1 MIGSSFGI
9 GGTSPSEIPPRVDAG
24 TRSTDDE
31 PSSDA
36 TLITH
41 PSSRNSS
48 DAAVTLEE
56 TGPIEE
62 QENPTVTTAEETE
75 VALGPT
81 GRPMPVLPEPTPLS
95 THGNARIISIHVGNP
110 IVSNAAT
117 TATVSVGLAGGSN
130 TYFST
135 AQDVK
140 GAIGN
145 FSQAAT
151 ANWVPA
157 ATSQSISCTY
167 TETGTASS
175 AGTHYV
181 HLTYC
186 VL

>member
-1 MIGSSFGI
+1 MGKQLVQTGT
-9 GGTSPSEIPPRVDAG
+9 GGTAFIDDA
-24 TRSTDDE
+24 
-31 PSSDA
+31 SSAVGSMPMVLSWNVARGA
-36 TLITH
+36 T
-41 PSSRNSS
+41 N
-48 DAAVTLEE
+48 
-56 TGPIEE
+56 
-62 QENPTVTTAEETE
+62 TVTVGTIPA
-75 VALGPT
+75 
-81 GRPMPVLPEPTPLS
+81 
-95 THGNARIISIHVGNP
+95 NARIISIHVGNP

-157 ATSQSISCTY
+157 ATSQNISCTY

>member
-1 MIGSSFGI
+1 MGKQLVQTGT
-9 GGTSPSEIPPRVDAG
+9 GGTAFIDDA
-24 TRSTDDE
+24 
-31 PSSDA
+31 SSAVGSMPMVLSWNVARGA
-36 TLITH
+36 T
-41 PSSRNSS
+41 N
-48 DAAVTLEE
+48 
-56 TGPIEE
+56 
-62 QENPTVTTAEETE
+62 TVTVGTIPA
-75 VALGPT
+75 
-81 GRPMPVLPEPTPLS
+81 
-95 THGNARIISIHVGNP
+95 NARIISIHVGNP

-157 ATSQSISCTY
+157 ATSQNISCTY
-167 TETGTASS
+167 TETGAASS

>member
-1 MIGSSFGI
+1 MGKQLVQTGT
-9 GGTSPSEIPPRVDAG
+9 GGTAFIDDA
-24 TRSTDDE
+24 
-31 PSSDA
+31 SSSVGSMPMVLSWNVARGA
-36 TLITH
+36 T
-41 PSSRNSS
+41 N
-48 DAAVTLEE
+48 
-56 TGPIEE
+56 
-62 QENPTVTTAEETE
+62 TVTVGSIPA
-75 VALGPT
+75 
-81 GRPMPVLPEPTPLS
+81 
-95 THGNARIISIHVGNP
+95 NARIISIHVGNP

-117 TATVSVGLAGGSN
+117 TANVSVGLTGGSN

-140 GAIGN
+140 TAIGN

-157 ATSQSISCTY
+157 TTSQSISCTY
-167 TETGTASS
+167 TETGTAST